1 MTNSNGNYYVSV
13 LTEFEKEVRNI
24 RKIPKPEGKEIFIGT
39 INVGRKEVTIS
50 VRNYSSKLSG
60 NKSTLELFEKGEK
73 FPKNKICKMIQ
84 RGRNYETL
92 FKKR

>member
-24 RKIPKPEGKEIFIGT
+24 RKIPKPKGKEIFIGT
-39 INVGRKEVTIS
+39 INVGGKEVTIS

-60 NKSTLELFEKGEK
+60 NK
-73 FPKNKICKMIQ
+73 
-84 RGRNYETL
+84 
-92 FKKR
+92 

>member
-13 LTEFEKEVRNI
+13 LTEFEKEARNI
-24 RKIPKPEGKEIFIGT
+24 RKIPKPEG
-39 INVGRKEVTIS
+39 KEVTIS

-73 FPKNKICKMIQ
+73 IPKK
-84 RGRNYETL
+84 
-92 FKKR
+92 

>member
-39 INVGRKEVTIS
+39 IDVGGKEVTIS

-73 FPKNKICKMIQ
+73 IPKK
-84 RGRNYETL
+84 
-92 FKKR
+92 